1 MKRSVSSFFSV
12 SHAGVS
18 HVGALGKTLI
28 LALILGGASAGCPC
42 KPCVQTMSTR
52 FVDPEIAGLT
62 LAQRRAD
69 LGFLQA
75 LLEQSYPHLAAKQR
89 RFRIV
94 VSTIIDAHRAAL
106 MRARNRYQYMN
117 AVDRMLIAFHDGH
130 LTTRG
135 YRRTFART
143 YGGSSSGA
151 RSRKRQAKPHPR
163 PVRVDVGLTFRYVK
177 GQVAVVRVRRG
188 SAGERAG
195 VRPGDVFL
203 LVGHRPALSR
213 LGSSLR
219 WRGWARLAAGLQFA
233 ASRVMIARPWYP
245 DTPMPAERVLILRG
259 ARRLTLNLVGDR
271 TPPSE
276 ELHFGLRTL
285 ACPPLPGPKGA
296 TTRVGVLPRVGVLRV
311 STFVGPRPKVW
322 KRLAGLLA
330 RARGLG
336 LSALVVDLRGNR
348 GGSQG
353 VARRLVAR
361 LIQRPVV
368 AGEYRYLR
376 TQVLAKRVAVLSKLP
391 ADPKDTRWTTWQK
404 DTIEPASD
412 GVRMPVAALVDE
424 VCASSCE
431 TVARALSA
439 APGISLYGRPTA
451 GSSGLPVRVALP
463 HSRLL
468 VSLPSWQSRTAT
480 GTLIEGNGVTPQVH
494 IPLRLAPLRAGRDV
508 PLDRAVSDL
517 CKALA
522 SARSR
527 R

>member
-1 MKRSVSSFFSV
+1 MKRSVSFFANV
-12 SHAGVS
+12 SHACGP
-18 HVGALGKTLI
+18 G
-28 LALILGGASAGCPC
+28 LALVLGATLAGCPC
-42 KPCVQTMSTR
+42 KPCVQTPTR
-52 FVDPEIAGLT
+52 GFVDPEIAGLT
-62 LAQRRAD
+62 KAQRRAD

-89 RFRIV
+89 RFGVV
-94 VSTIIDAHRAAL
+94 VSTTMDAHRAAV

-117 AVDRMLIAFHDGH
+117 AVDRMLVAFHDGH

-143 YGGSSSGA
+143 YSATTSTD
-151 RSRKRQAKPHPR
+151 RSPKGRAKPRPR
-163 PVRVDVGLTFRYVK
+163 PVRVGVGLTFRYVK
-177 GQVAVVRVRRG
+177 GQVVVVRVRPG
-188 SAGERAG
+188 SSGERAG
-195 VRPGDVFL
+195 VRPGDVIL

-213 LGSSLR
+213 VGASLR

-245 DTPMPAERVLILRG
+245 DTPMPKERVLIQRG
-259 ARRLTLNLVGDR
+259 AKRITLNLVGAR
-271 TPPSE
+271 TPPRE

-285 ACPPLPGPKGA
+285 TCPGA
-296 TTRVGVLPRVGVLRV
+296 KTRVGVLRV
-311 STFVGPRPKVW
+311 STFVGPRHKIW
-322 KRLAGLLA
+322 KRLWGLA
-330 RARGLG
+330 VQAKNLG
-336 LSALVVDLRGNR
+336 ALVVDLRGNR

-353 VARRLVAR
+353 LAHRLVAR

-376 TQVLAKRVAVLSKLP
+376 TQVLAKRVAILAKLP
-391 ADPKDTRWTTWQK
+391 TDPKDTRWTTWQK
-404 DTIEPASD
+404 DVIEPAPD
-412 GVRMPVAALVDE
+412 RLRIPVAALVDE

-439 APGISLYGRPTA
+439 APGMSLYGRPTA

-480 GTLIEGNGVTPQVH
+480 GKLIEGNGVAPQVLV
-494 IPLRLAPLRAGRDV
+494 PLSLKSLRAGRDV
-508 PLDRAVSDL
+508 PLDRAVADL
-517 CKALA
+517 CKTLA
-522 SARSR
+522 SAGAPR
-527 R
+527 